1 MKPIDIIYLRK
12 DVKDGLLIPYI
23 KKDLLGNE
31 QVYIKNQAGEVI
43 SIGTVDELKA
53 NWEKINETLL

>member
-12 DVKDGLLIPYI
+12 EINDGILIPYI

-31 QVYIKNQAGEVI
+31 QVYIKNKAGEII
-43 SIGTVDELKA
+43 SIGNVTDLEEKA
-53 NWEKINETLL
+53 RWIE